1 MGEARAMPRDFQH
14 PSVAIATRESLRH
27 DRRLPVRRS
36 RRPIRR
42 RAIMRAI
49 KFGWEWLA
57 CAGGL
62 VIASPLFLICW
73 FVIRRDGGPML
84 YAHERV
90 GRHGRPFKCL
100 KFRTMVVDADRRLQ
114 ELLASDPDAAAEWAA
129 YQKLRN
135 DPRVTPFGRFLRRT
149 RLDEIPQF
157 INVLRGE
164 MALIGPRPV
173 TAEELA
179 RYGRLRRLYKSVR
192 PGITGLWQVSGGNSI
207 SYDERVALETHYIRD
222 WSLGLD
228 IIIVGR
234 TIREVLF
241 HHTGV

>member
-14 PSVAIATRESLRH
+14 PSVAIATRETLRH

-73 FVIRRDGGPML
+73 FIIRRDGGPML

-164 MALIGPRPV
+164 MALIGPRPA
-173 TAEELA
+173 TPEQIPLFGKH
-179 RYGRLRRLYKSVR
+179 RGYYYKQK
-192 PGITGLWQVSGGNSI
+192 PGITGIWQISGGPNRPFTF
-207 SYDERVALETHYIRD
+207 RVACDVYYYKK
-222 WSLGLD
+222 WSLSLD
-228 IIIVGR
+228 FSILFR
-234 TIREVLF
+234 TIKEL
-241 HHTGV
+241 TKMSGY